1 MNQRISQFHRNSQ
14 DFTKKEKEPKR
25 KKSPP
30 PVWCGEEGRIIVA
43 EGNG

>member
-25 KKSPP
+25 KKSLL
-30 PVWCGEEGRIIVA
+30 PVFLGEEGEIIVA
-43 EGNG
+43 EGEE